1 MLVREKHMTLI
12 QTKKLT
18 KIFKNGE
25 TASVILNQIDLIIE
39 AGEFVAL
46 TGSSGSGKTT
56 LMHLLGCLDFPTSG
70 DVFLAGQKVS
80 AFSTHQ
86 LAAVRN
92 QQIGFVFQNFHL
104 LNDLNAVENVV
115 LPQLYGGISEQ
126 QARYRAR
133 ELLELVG
140 LEHRLLHYPNQ
151 LSGGQKQRIA
161 IARALAMNPLILLA
175 DEPTGNLDSENT
187 QLVINLFCTINQLK
201 KTTIVIVTHE
211 KAIAQRAQRCVTIKD
226 GSIASDVYYAKS
238 ELGPHES

>member
-1 MLVREKHMTLI
+1 MSLI

-25 TASVILNQIDLIIE
+25 TSSVILNQIDLTVE

-70 DVFLAGQKVS
+70 DVFLAGQQVS
-80 AFSTHQ
+80 ALSTQQ

-115 LPQLYGGISEQ
+115 LPQLYGGISEK
-126 QARYRAR
+126 QARCQAH

-140 LEHRLLHYPNQ
+140 LGHRLSHYPNQ

-175 DEPTGNLDSENT
+175 DEPTGNLDSENS
-187 QLVINLFCTINQLK
+187 QLVIDLFCTINQLK
-201 KTTIVIVTHE
+201 KTTIIIVTHE

-226 GSIASDVYYAKS
+226 GSIASDIYYEKL
-238 ELGPHES
+238 ELGSHES